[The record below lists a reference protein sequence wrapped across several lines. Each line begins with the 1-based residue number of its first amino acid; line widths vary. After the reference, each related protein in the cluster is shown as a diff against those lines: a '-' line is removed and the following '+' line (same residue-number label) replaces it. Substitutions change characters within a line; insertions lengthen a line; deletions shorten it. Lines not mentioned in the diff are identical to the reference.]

1 MELVSNNSPK
11 EVAHARHMVEVAW
24 TLQQL
29 TANLMRVTR
38 GAGKPY
44 DIGRQAEEF
53 LDALRAYQKDVGHFP
68 SSYDIGATLSAKH
81 PPEVLV
87 RLSDEH
93 MDEVEAELSII
104 KGALQIAASRMLRQ
118 RPQESAG
125 YHQMNAG
132 IRERRRLWDEQTRKR
147 EAEWK
152 KTNSKRG
159 TTKPTRPVVL

>member
-11 EVAHARHMVEVAW
+11 EVAHARRMVDVAR

-53 LDALRAYQKDVGHFP
+53 LEALLVYQKEVGHFP
-68 SSYDIGATLSAKH
+68 SSYDIGATLSAQH
-81 PPEVLV
+81 PPEVLA
-87 RLSDEH
+87 RLTDEH
-93 MDEVEAELSII
+93 TDEVNAELSII
-104 KGALQIAASRMLRQ
+104 KGALQVAASRMLRQ
-118 RPQESAG
+118 GPQESAG

-152 KTNSKRG
+152 KSNSKRG
-159 TTKPTRPVVL
+159 TTKRTRPVVL